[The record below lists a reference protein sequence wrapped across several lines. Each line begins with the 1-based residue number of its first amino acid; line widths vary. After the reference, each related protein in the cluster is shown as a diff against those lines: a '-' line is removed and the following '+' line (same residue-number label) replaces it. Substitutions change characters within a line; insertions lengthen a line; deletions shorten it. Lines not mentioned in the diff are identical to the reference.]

1 MAPRTSCA
9 DLLAELEPYVI
20 SPPTNG
26 RRDIQLSDVEQTF
39 RKILGHNRR
48 GFRILGDL
56 GLVLHKAIMYGN
68 YAIAALLLKNGAD
81 CKVVNEWKDTPL
93 HQDFRYM
100 AVNEWKD
107 TPLHQAFRYMAV
119 NEWKDTPLHQA
130 FRYMAVNEWKYTP
143 LHQTFRYMAV
153 NEWKDTP
160 LHQAFRYMA
169 VNNSKM
175 IHLLLSQGASINEL
189 NEAGKTPLLLPMS
202 RRNSAVVPVIP
213 VLLEHGAEA
222 GISDD
227 EGCTALH
234 YACKWFDCKHEKLA
248 KLLLKRGANVHATNK
263 DGLTPL
269 HWAVQDHKRN
279 GFFMA
284 KFLLDNGADVTRI
297 RRIRRTIAAHCSAH
311 FHGLDRTRI

>member
-26 RRDIQLSDVEQTF
+26 RRDIQSSDVEQTF
-39 RKILGHNRR
+39 RKILGHNRP

-81 CKVVNEWKDTPL
+81 CKVVNEWKDTTLHQAFRYMTVNEWKDTPL

-100 AVNEWKD
+100 TVNEWKD
-107 TPLHQAFRYMAV
+107 TPLHQAFRCMTV
-119 NEWKDTPLHQA
+119 NEWKDTP
-130 FRYMAVNEWKYTP
+130 F
-143 LHQTFRYMAV
+143 
-153 NEWKDTP
+153 
-160 LHQAFRYMA
+160 HQAFRYMA

-175 IHLLLSQGASINEL
+175 IHLLIWHGASINEL

-213 VLLEHGAEA
+213 VLLKHGAEA

-234 YACKWFDCKHEKLA
+234 YACKWFDCKHEK
-248 KLLLKRGANVHATNK
+248 
-263 DGLTPL
+263 
-269 HWAVQDHKRN
+269 
-279 GFFMA
+279 MA
-284 KFLLDNGADVTRI
+284 EAWYQCPCNR
-297 RRIRRTIAAHCSAH
+297 
-311 FHGLDRTRI
+311 